1 MPLTGVIRDYRHFRK
16 GSKLPTLYLR
26 PGYVTYSL
34 LTRSPLSAEPKF
46 NRPFD
51 LHVLAMPPA
60 FVLSQDQTLR
70 LIFVQSGAVAR
81 PAIRAKRSAKLG
93 QAESRQAQTIV
104 LQTRMFEIA
113 DPLADRTN
121 TPANRRR
128 PKPGCRFE
136 DCAER
141 RGCSRRRRR
150 HILAAISVHFPKSEG
165 KSIGG
170 S

>member
-1 MPLTGVIRDYRHFRK
+1 MRLEGVIGNYRHFRK
-16 GSKLPTLYLR
+16 GSKLPTLFPC

-34 LTRSPLSAEPKF
+34 LTRSPLSAKPKS
-46 NRPFD
+46 NGPYD

-81 PAIRAKRSAKLG
+81 PANRAKRSATLG
-93 QAESRQAQTIV
+93 PAEPRQAQTIV

-136 DCAER
+136 DCAKR
-141 RGCSRRRRR
+141 CGCSRRRRR
-150 HILAAISVHFPKSEG
+150 HILAAISVHFPKSDG
-165 KSIGG
+165 RPIGD